1 MNKKSKIVILGTTLA
16 FISIFAITYKTVT
29 SQNSKE
35 NYGETPVANTSIKE
49 LKEDLMIALYTGEK
63 VDKIMNIETFKE
75 TYGVDKQVTEDV
87 VNNVLTEEGYEISQ
101 KTDSVFTYKK
111 KNVKKD
117 EIKKY
122 AIGEKDGYLAIY
134 ENVDGTMKIVR
145 EYETS
150 LDMIRLTPQEVEK
163 IKNKTYFSSDKLDEV
178 EEEMTGLN
186 S

>member
-1 MNKKSKIVILGTTLA
+1 MNRKSKIVILGTTLA
-16 FISIFAITYKTVT
+16 FISIFAITYTTVT
-29 SQNSKE
+29 SRNNKK
-35 NYGETPVANTSIKE
+35 NYEEAPVSNNTVKE

-63 VDKIMNIETFKE
+63 VDRIMNIETFKE
-75 TYGVDKQVTEDV
+75 TYGVEKQVTEEV
-87 VNNVLTEEGYEISQ
+87 VNNVLIDEGYELSE
-101 KTDSVFTYKK
+101 KADSIFTYKK
-111 KNVKKD
+111 KNIKKD
-117 EIKKY
+117 EMKKY
-122 AIGEKDGYLAIY
+122 SIGEKDGYLAIY
-134 ENVDGTMKIVR
+134 ENVDGNMKIVR